1 VAPGELTIVV
11 GGVVAGQGKV
21 SVVALMAIVWGA
33 AVLGDTLSFLLGQ
46 RLGHDFIVRH
56 GPRVRITPARLS
68 QVEGF
73 FARHGGKT
81 ILVGRFVGLV
91 RALAPF
97 IAGAS
102 RMPYRSF
109 IPYSVLGAGIWGVG
123 LVALGYVF
131 WQSFDRVAAI
141 AGRGALALATVIVL
155 VVAVVAAV
163 RYLRVPANRARAAG
177 FAREQAARPQL
188 RPVVAVAAPVWRGA
202 VRPAARGTLGSLRFT
217 RDRLTPGA
225 LGLELTSL
233 LAVLAVGIFA
243 AIALGT
249 TVGDTSLRGDVRA
262 SMIASDLRDGT
273 LVDVAKRLT
282 WLGALPVAAS
292 AVGLTSVLL
301 LLRRR
306 WLEATALVA
315 GMTLTVVAVQVT
327 KAAVDRPRPG
337 SPLVHTMGSS
347 FPSGHSAEVIAL
359 VAVAVVLSR
368 VVPAL
373 AGRFAI
379 VTVAVVLAAAVGL
392 TRIYLRA
399 HYLSDVLAGWGVGAA
414 AFALCGVLALVVAH
428 VRAPARREVRQNDA
442 IGEKP
447 AAR

>member
-1 VAPGELTIVV
+1 
-11 GGVVAGQGKV
+11 
-21 SVVALMAIVWGA
+21 
-33 AVLGDTLSFLLGQ
+33 
-46 RLGHDFIVRH
+46 
-56 GPRVRITPARLS
+56 
-68 QVEGF
+68 
-73 FARHGGKT
+73 
-81 ILVGRFVGLV
+81 
-91 RALAPF
+91 
-97 IAGAS
+97 
-102 RMPYRSF
+102 
-109 IPYSVLGAGIWGVG
+109 
-123 LVALGYVF
+123 
-131 WQSFDRVAAI
+131 
-141 AGRGALALATVIVL
+141 
-155 VVAVVAAV
+155 
-163 RYLRVPANRARAAG
+163 
-177 FAREQAARPQL
+177 
-188 RPVVAVAAPVWRGA
+188 VVAVAAPVWRGA